1 MENEKEIFI
10 KNPTSNGY
18 KITPAGDFLS
28 IPGTKP
34 VANKGNH
41 YQPSGGVTFSEGHR
55 YHDEELNNNRSLS
68 ALDGPKIWSVENGLR
83 RTADADSCSI
93 ISGATST
100 TTVTKKKPNIPDGGY
115 GWVVVFASFLLQ
127 LIMDGVA
134 FSFGL
139 IYTVL
144 LEYFQESKTKTAWI
158 SALFLSIPLLAGP
171 VLSNLVDKYGCRT
184 MTIIGGL
191 VGSIGFALGAFC
203 NSVEMLL
210 LTFGVIS
217 GLGIG
222 IGYVTAVVSLAFWF
236 DNRRMLIAFTQP
248 ALF

>member
-1 MENEKEIFI
+1 METEKENFI
-10 KNPTSNGY
+10 KRQTKNGY
-18 KITPAGDFLS
+18 KIQPAVDFLEL
-28 IPGTKP
+28 PG
-34 VANKGNH
+34 NKSVVNKLYN
-41 YQPSGGVTFSEGHR
+41 YQTTGGVTFSEGDR
-55 YHDEELNNNRSLS
+55 YQDSELNNNRSLT
-68 ALDGPKIWSVENGLR
+68 ALDLPKIWSIGNGIR
-83 RTADADSCSI
+83 RGADIDTCSI
-93 ISGATST
+93 NSGATST

-139 IYTVL
+139 IYSVL

-236 DNRRMLIAFTQP
+236 DNKRKCL
-248 ALF
+248 